1 MDEIKDFEGFYT
13 IKLQPLINNLKAEAG
28 AAGNWG
34 IIAPVTAFIAILIF
48 AGYQSGYLH
57 GYGGTAIFV
66 CIAAIVI
73 STWFYANR
81 KDKYTKDFKETIIRE
96 IITYLLPGIIYK
108 PDEVIAKQE
117 YKYSGLFRHKFD
129 YYDGDD
135 YMEGIYKNVPFRCS
149 ELHTQYERL
158 GTGIVGSRLITIFK
172 GLFFVAE
179 INKRFTA
186 GTYIWSCGNEQTG
199 GSIADERYRLMQMP
213 NVYKIKVQ
221 DSGADFENNFS
232 VYSTNPAEAG
242 SIMTAAMTERL
253 VRFKKQINRDIALSF
268 VAGRCYVAIAINE
281 DLLEPSGFDT
291 DDREEVKK
299 YFFTVLL
306 VLSIINQLD
315 LHGIV

>member
-13 IKLQPLINNLKAEAG
+13 VKLQPLINNLKTEAG

-34 IIAPVTAFIAILIF
+34 IIAPLTAF
-48 AGYQSGYLH
+48 
-57 GYGGTAIFV
+57 TALVIFV
-66 CIAAIVI
+66 CYQAGYIHGNGGTVIFLCIGAIAI
-73 STWFYANR
+73 SIYFYTNR
-81 KDKYTKDFKETIIRE
+81 KDKYTKDFKETIIKE
-96 IITYLLPGIIYK
+96 IITYLQPGITYK

-135 YMEGIYKNVPFRCS
+135 YMEGVYKNVAFRCS

-158 GTGIVGSRLITIFK
+158 GTGIIGSRLITIFK

-186 GTYIWSCGNEQTG
+186 GTYIWSHGEDQTG
-199 GSIADERYRLMQMP
+199 GGIHSP
-213 NVYKIKVQ
+213 NVYKIKLQ
-221 DSGADFENNFS
+221 DSVAGFENIFS

-242 SIMTAAMTERL
+242 RIVTTAMTERL
-253 VRFKKQINRDIALSF
+253 IKFKKQLNRDIAVSV
-268 VAGRCYVAIAINE
+268 VAGRCYVAIGINE

-299 YFFTVLL
+299 YFFTILL
-306 VLSIINQLD
+306 VLSIINQLH
-315 LHGIV
+315 LNELV